1 MKKHKIL
8 IKTKKILQN
17 PNKCSIIILSLVTFY
32 YYIYII
38 CPERIFVMS
47 FLETFE
53 KINILGVNIANLTC
67 KEAVEIILKRV
78 EEKKTTTVF
87 TPNSEIIE
95 NFRKDEKLLS
105 LLNSADILTADG
117 AGVVLGAKILKTPLK
132 ERCAGFDVATE
143 LLKKGA
149 EKGISFYFFGSKE
162 EIGQK
167 AKENLEKKYPN
178 IKIVGTHSG
187 YFDESEDIASIING
201 KNPDV
206 VFVCLGAPKQEKW
219 IYENKNKLD
228 GKILM
233 GLGGSLDVFAG
244 EVKRA
249 PNIFIKLNLEWF
261 YRLIKQPSRFIRMLA
276 LPKFLISVIKEKFKR
291 GNKSC

>member
-1 MKKHKIL
+1 M
-8 IKTKKILQN
+8 N
-17 PNKCSIIILSLVTFY
+17 FSGN
-32 YYIYII
+32 
-38 CPERIFVMS
+38 
-47 FLETFE
+47 FE
-53 KINILGVNIANLTC
+53 KINILGADIANIS
-67 KEAVEIILKRV
+67 KEEAVEIILKRID
-78 EEKKTTTVF
+78 EKKTTTVF

-95 NFRKDEKLLS
+95 SFRKDKYLIA

-117 AGVVLGAKILKTPLK
+117 AGVVLGSKILKTPLK
-132 ERCAGFDVATE
+132 ERCAGFDVASA

-162 EIGQK
+162 EIGIK

-187 YFDESEDIASIING
+187 YFDEDEDVASIINEH
-201 KNPDV
+201 NPDV

-219 IYENKNKLD
+219 IYENKKKLE

-244 EVKRA
+244 EAKRA
-249 PNIFIKLNLEWF
+249 PDIFIKLNLEWF
-261 YRLIKQPSRFIRMLA
+261 YRLMKQPSRFIRMLA
-276 LPKFLISVIKEKFKR
+276 LPRFLLSVIKERFKR
-291 GNKSC
+291 GTKSC

>member
-1 MKKHKIL
+1 MHFSEAFKK
-8 IKTKKILQN
+8 
-17 PNKCSIIILSLVTFY
+17 V
-32 YYIYII
+32 
-38 CPERIFVMS
+38 
-47 FLETFE
+47 
-53 KINILGVNIANLTC
+53 NILGVNIANLTR
-67 KEAVEIILKRV
+67 KEAVELILKRA

-95 NFRKDEKLLS
+95 NFKKDEKLIA

-132 ERCAGFDVATE
+132 ERCAGFDVAT
-143 LLKKGA
+143 LLLEKGA

-162 EIGQK
+162 EVGKK

-178 IKIVGTHSG
+178 IKITGTHSG
-187 YFDESEDIASIING
+187 YFDESEDIASIINAH
-201 KNPDV
+201 NPDV

-219 IYENKNKLD
+219 INENKNKLE

-249 PNIFIKLNLEWF
+249 PDIFIKLNLEWF

-276 LPKFLISVIKEKFKR
+276 LPKFLMSVIKEKFKR